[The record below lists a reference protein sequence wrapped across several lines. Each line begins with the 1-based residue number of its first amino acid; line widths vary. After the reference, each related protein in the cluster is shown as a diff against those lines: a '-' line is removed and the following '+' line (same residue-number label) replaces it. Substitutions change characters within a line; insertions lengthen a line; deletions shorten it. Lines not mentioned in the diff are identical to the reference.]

1 MASKILYFTFIFI
14 FSAISAQRNFEL
26 KNVKDFLADDYG
38 NIYAFKDYDFSFV
51 KYDSVGKQL
60 GKMMLV
66 VPFKIQSV
74 QNPLNIVLFS
84 ENAQEIK
91 FIDQNLNEIQ
101 KIELSQKFGFIKKAY
116 AEDLQKVWLIDET
129 KKLLLY
135 YNFRD
140 DILMHSFP
148 INFSLEN
155 MVDMLV
161 YDDKIYVLRGN
172 SFEVYNFNSEVL
184 TKIPVMRGKR
194 LERENN
200 DLFVIA
206 AQEIYKF
213 SFSHQFTTVF
223 SSKEAKIVDKNHHH
237 FLALIAD
244 KFYLYKIK

>member
-172 SFEVYNFNSEVL
+172 SLEVYNFNSEVL